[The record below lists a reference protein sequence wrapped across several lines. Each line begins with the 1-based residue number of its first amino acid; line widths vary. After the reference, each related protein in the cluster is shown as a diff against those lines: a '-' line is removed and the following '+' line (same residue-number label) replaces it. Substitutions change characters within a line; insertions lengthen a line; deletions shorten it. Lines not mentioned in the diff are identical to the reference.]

1 MKPRFVGCDIELL
14 ACDLSISS
22 WPCSSRPSTPLNLH
36 GIETWVAGTSPAM
49 TRQGLRGYEAA
60 REGQMRRRAFLVLV
74 GGTVAS
80 SLALRRAAAQAYP
93 TRPVTLVIPFPPG
106 GGNDALGRMVAD
118 KMSKSLGQQIV
129 VDNRGGAGGTI
140 ATRAVAR
147 SAPDGYTILLAYTG
161 TLAINPSLY
170 ANPGYDPR
178 KDLAPIGLI
187 AGLPSVL
194 VVHPTLP
201 VRSVAE
207 LIAFAKARPGRIDYA
222 FVPGT
227 VGHITTELFANI
239 AGIEITRIPY
249 KGNGPAMTD
258 LLGGH
263 VSMMF
268 LSILPVLEHVRAGT
282 LNALA
287 VTSAARSE
295 LLPEVPTIA
304 QAGVPGFSAVI
315 HYGLLAPPGAP
326 RDIIARLNAAL
337 REALSADDVRARLA
351 AEGAVPLPGT
361 PEDYAADIDG
371 EETKWGALVRRLN
384 LKVE

>member
-1 MKPRFVGCDIELL
+1 
-14 ACDLSISS
+14 
-22 WPCSSRPSTPLNLH
+22 
-36 GIETWVAGTSPAM
+36 
-49 TRQGLRGYEAA
+49 
-60 REGQMRRRAFLVLV
+60 MRRRTFM
-74 GGTVAS
+74 
-80 SLALRRAAAQAYP
+80 SLAGGALAALRAPRTAVGQTYA

-129 VDNRGGAGGTI
+129 VENRGGAGGTI

-178 KDLAPIGLI
+178 RDFAPIGLI

-227 VGHITTELFANI
+227 VGHITTELFAST
-239 AGIEITRIPY
+239 AGIDFTRIPY

-263 VSMMF
+263 VAMMF

-287 VTSAARSE
+287 VTSATRSE

-304 QAGVPGFSAVI
+304 QAGLPGFSAVI
-315 HYGLLAPPGAP
+315 HYGLLAPLATP
-326 RDIIARLNAAL
+326 RDVIGELNMAL
-337 REALSADDVRARLA
+337 RDALSADDVRARVA
-351 AEGAVPLPGT
+351 AEGAVSLPGT
-361 PEDYAADIDG
+361 PADYAADIDA
-371 EETKWGALVRRLN
+371 EETRWGALVRKLK

>member
-1 MKPRFVGCDIELL
+1 
-14 ACDLSISS
+14 
-22 WPCSSRPSTPLNLH
+22 
-36 GIETWVAGTSPAM
+36 
-49 TRQGLRGYEAA
+49 
-60 REGQMRRRAFLVLV
+60 MRRREFIVLA
-74 GGTVAS
+74 GGALVAS
-80 SLALRRAAAQAYP
+80 SLAPGAAAQLYP

-118 KMSKSLGQQIV
+118 KMSKSIGQQIV

-147 SAPDGYTILLAYTG
+147 ATPDGHTILLAYTG

-178 KDLAPIGLI
+178 KDFAPIGLI

-194 VVHPTLP
+194 VVHPSLP

-207 LIAFAKARPGRIDYA
+207 LIAFAKAQPGRIDYA

-227 VGHITTELFANI
+227 VGHITTELFADTAAI
-239 AGIEITRIPY
+239 KITRIPY

-263 VSMMF
+263 VTMMF

-282 LNALA
+282 LRALA
-287 VTSAARSE
+287 VTSAARSD
-295 LLPEVPTIA
+295 LLPDVPTIA
-304 QAGVPGFSAVI
+304 QSGVPGFSAVI
-315 HYGLLAPPGAP
+315 HYGLLAPAGTP
-326 RDIIARLNAAL
+326 RDIIERLNAAL
-337 REALSADDVRARLA
+337 VAALSADDVRARLA
-351 AEGAVPLPGT
+351 AEGAMPLPGS

-371 EETKWGALVRRLN
+371 EETTWCALVRKLN

>member
-1 MKPRFVGCDIELL
+1 MVARTG
-14 ACDLSISS
+14 
-22 WPCSSRPSTPLNLH
+22 SRPPPLLGGGPGWGAVPRGTAVPHLPTP
-36 GIETWVAGTSPAM
+36 APDPSP
-49 TRQGLRGYEAA
+49 QGGGEKRSRL
-60 REGQMRRRAFLVLV
+60 RRRVF
-74 GGTVAS
+74 
-80 SLALRRAAAQAYP
+80 LALIGSAMSASFAPRPAAAQAYP

-118 KMSKSLGQQIV
+118 KMSKQLGKQIV

-147 SAPDGYTILLAYTG
+147 STPDGYTILLAYTG

-178 KDLAPIGLI
+178 KDFAPIGLI

-194 VVHPTLP
+194 VVHPSLP

-207 LIAFAKARPGRIDYA
+207 LIAFAKALPRRIDYA

-227 VGHITTELFANI
+227 VGHITTELFASTAAI
-239 AGIEITRIPY
+239 DFTRIPY

-263 VSMMF
+263 VAMMF
-268 LSILPVLEHVRAGT
+268 LSILPVLEHVRGRT

-304 QAGVPGFSAVI
+304 QAGVAGFAAAV

-326 RDIIARLNAAL
+326 RDIIGRLYAAL
-337 REALSADDVRARLA
+337 
-351 AEGAVPLPGT
+351 
-361 PEDYAADIDG
+361 
-371 EETKWGALVRRLN
+371 N
-384 LKVE
+384 H

>member
-1 MKPRFVGCDIELL
+1 
-14 ACDLSISS
+14 
-22 WPCSSRPSTPLNLH
+22 
-36 GIETWVAGTSPAM
+36 
-49 TRQGLRGYEAA
+49 
-60 REGQMRRRAFLVLV
+60 MRRRTFIAFV
-74 GGTVAS
+74 GGAAVAS
-80 SLALRRAAAQAYP
+80 WLAPDNAAAQAYP

-118 KMSKSLGQQIV
+118 KMSKSIGQQIV

-170 ANPGYDPR
+170 PNPGYDPR
-178 KDLAPIGLI
+178 KDFAPIGLI

-194 VVHPTLP
+194 VVHPSLP
-201 VRSVAE
+201 VHSAAE
-207 LIAFAKARPGRIDYA
+207 LIAFAKAQPDRINYA

-227 VGHITTELFANI
+227 VGHITTELFADI
-239 AGIEITRIPY
+239 AGIKITRIPY

-258 LLGGH
+258 LVGGH

-268 LSILPVLEHVRAGT
+268 LSILPVLPQVRAGA
-282 LNALA
+282 LRALA

-304 QAGVPGFSAVI
+304 QSGVPGFSATI
-315 HYGLLAPPGAP
+315 HYGLLAPAGTP
-326 RDIIARLNAAL
+326 REIIDRLNAAL
-337 REALSADDVRARLA
+337 VGALSAADVRARLA
-351 AEGAVPLPGT
+351 AEGTEPLAGT
-361 PEDYAADIDG
+361 PETYAADIDQ
-371 EETKWGALVRRLN
+371 EETRWGALVRKLN

>member
-1 MKPRFVGCDIELL
+1 MKAGFVGC
-14 ACDLSISS
+14 
-22 WPCSSRPSTPLNLH
+22 
-36 GIETWVAGTSPAM
+36 ETM
-49 TRQGLRGYEAA
+49 QEH
-60 REGQMRRRAFLVLV
+60 QMRRRAFLLGVA
-74 GGTVAS
+74 GAMAS
-80 SLALRRAAAQAYP
+80 SLAPRPAPAQTYP
-93 TRPVTLVIPFPPG
+93 ARPIILVIPFPPG

-161 TLAINPSLY
+161 TLSINPSLY

-178 KDLAPIGLI
+178 RDFAPIGLI

-194 VVHPTLP
+194 VVHPTLA
-201 VRSVAE
+201 VRSIAE
-207 LIAFAKARPGRIDYA
+207 LIAFAKARPGRINYA

-227 VGHITTELFANI
+227 VGHITTELFANTT
-239 AGIEITRIPY
+239 GIEITRIPY

-258 LLGGH
+258 LIGGH

-268 LSILPVLEHVRAGT
+268 LSILPVLEHVRAGA

-287 VTSAARSE
+287 VTSAERSE

-315 HYGLLAPPGAP
+315 HYGLLAPPGTP
-326 RDIIARLNAAL
+326 RDIIGRLNAAL
-337 REALSADDVRARLA
+337 EEALAAGDVRARLA
-351 AEGAVPLPGT
+351 AEGAVPLPGA
-361 PEDYAADIDG
+361 PEDYASDIDG

-384 LKVE
+384 LRVE